1 MQQFIRIDEILDR
14 IRKMKRNLAKAVSKL
29 NLINQTSQAIKD
41 PSSFVDFAIMIALY
55 YLLLHVIERMISSKE
70 KYDSKLEKFIRLDK
84 WRKFYK
90 HNTSDNFD
98 LKTADT
104 I

>member
-1 MQQFIRIDEILDR
+1 
-14 IRKMKRNLAKAVSKL
+14 
-29 NLINQTSQAIKD
+29 
-41 PSSFVDFAIMIALY
+41 MIALY
-55 YLLLHVIERMISSKE
+55 YLLLHVIERIISAKE

-98 LKTADT
+98 HKTAVTLNKLEQYDSEQRK

>member
-1 MQQFIRIDEILDR
+1 
-14 IRKMKRNLAKAVSKL
+14 
-29 NLINQTSQAIKD
+29 
-41 PSSFVDFAIMIALY
+41 MIALY

-70 KYDSKLEKFIRLDK
+70 KYDPKLEKFIRLDK

-98 LKTADT
+98 HRIAETLNKLKLFDQ
-104 I
+104 